1 MWRKVTESDL
11 TAALSQSE
19 IEAFRR
25 SATFEADPVHGGIRQ
40 VCSLVRG
47 CIRTGGARVRMSRD
61 EEALPESLIQPA
73 MDYLRHNILTRM
85 NVEVNASR
93 TKAYENACELFR
105 KLAAGEFVPESDTEN
120 PEPAADDP
128 GDRALSP
135 AAASAEPARLLD

>member
-11 TAALSQSE
+11 TAALAQRE

-25 SATFEADPVHGGIRQ
+25 SADFEHEPVAAEIRQ

-47 CIRTGGARVRMSRD
+47 FVRSGGKCRLSRD
-61 EEALPESLIQPA
+61 EESLPESLIQPA